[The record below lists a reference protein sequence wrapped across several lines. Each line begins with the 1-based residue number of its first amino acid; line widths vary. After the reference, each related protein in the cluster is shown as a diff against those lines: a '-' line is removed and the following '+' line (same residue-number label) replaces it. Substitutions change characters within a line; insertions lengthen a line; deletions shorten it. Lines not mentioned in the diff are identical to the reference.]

1 MTLLITGGCGF
12 IGSAFLL
19 GHIEAF
25 PHDRVV
31 CLDKMTYA
39 AIKNIPDIVGAMSE
53 NFRFVKGDIAD
64 RECVF
69 RLFEEERPDAV
80 VNFAAETHVDRSI
93 NDPQDFVRSNFVGVS
108 VLLDACVKY
117 SVKRFHQISTDEVYG
132 EYFSSSDEGFDEE
145 ARLLPSS
152 PYSATKASAD
162 MLALSYAR
170 TYKLFVTVS
179 RSANTYGPR
188 QNPEKLIPKTITNLL
203 TGKKVPVM
211 GNGLNRRDWLYVTD
225 HCKAVEAIL
234 KYGQPG
240 EIYNVS
246 GEREEYNIDIVRKL
260 ISLLGKDESCI
271 EFVPERAGHDDRYLV
286 DSKKL
291 ESLGWKHE
299 IPLEKGILDTVKWYL
314 ENYKTLI

>member
-1 MTLLITGGCGF
+1 
-12 IGSAFLL
+12 
-19 GHIEAF
+19 
-25 PHDRVV
+25 
-31 CLDKMTYA
+31 MTYA
-39 AIKNIPDIVGAMSE
+39 AIKNIPDIAGAMSE

-246 GEREEYNIDIVRKL
+246 GEREEYNIDIVRRL

-299 IPLEKGILDTVKWYL
+299 IPLEKGISDTVKWYL
-314 ENYKTLI
+314 ENYKTII

>member
-1 MTLLITGGCGF
+1 
-12 IGSAFLL
+12 
-19 GHIEAF
+19 
-25 PHDRVV
+25 
-31 CLDKMTYA
+31 MTYA
-39 AIKNIPDIVGAMSE
+39 AIKNIPDIAGAMSE

-69 RLFEEERPDAV
+69 SLFEEERPDAV

-93 NDPQDFVRSNFVGVS
+93 NDPQEFIRSNFVGVS

-145 ARLLPSS
+145 ANLLPSS

-211 GNGLNRRDWLYVTD
+211 GSGLNRRDWLYVTD

-246 GEREEYNIDIVRKL
+246 GEREEYNIDIVRRL

-299 IPLEKGILDTVKWYL
+299 IPLEKGISDTVKWYL

>member
-19 GHIEAF
+19 GHIESF
-25 PHDRVV
+25 PDDRVI

-39 AIKNIPDIVGAMSE
+39 AIKNIPALASAMSE

-64 RECVF
+64 RRCVYS
-69 RLFEEERPDAV
+69 LFEEENPDIV

-93 NDPQDFVRSNFVGVS
+93 SDPAPFIESNVTGVG

-117 SVKRFHQISTDEVYG
+117 GTKRFHQISTDEVYG
-132 EYFSSSDEGFDEE
+132 EYTYNSDDGFDEK
-145 ARLLPSS
+145 ALLKPSS

-170 TYKLFVTVS
+170 TYGLFVTVS

-188 QNPEKLIPKTITNLL
+188 QNPEKLIPKTLTNLL
-203 TGKKVPVM
+203 TGRKVPLM
-211 GNGLNRRDWLYVTD
+211 GKGLNRRDWLYVTD
-225 HCKAVEAIL
+225 HCAAVEAIL

-246 GEREEYNIDIVRKL
+246 GEREVFNIDIVRMLLKR
-260 ISLLGKDESCI
+260 LGKDENEI

-286 DSKKL
+286 DSRKL
-291 ESLGWKHE
+291 ENLGWKHE
-299 IPLEKGILDTVKWYL
+299 IPLEKGIDCTVKWYI
-314 ENYKTLI
+314 ENYSTFI

>member
-1 MTLLITGGCGF
+1 
-12 IGSAFLL
+12 
-19 GHIEAF
+19 
-25 PHDRVV
+25 
-31 CLDKMTYA
+31 MTYA
-39 AIKNIPDIVGAMSE
+39 AIKNIPDIAGAMSE

-246 GEREEYNIDIVRKL
+246 GEREEYNIDIVRRL

-299 IPLEKGILDTVKWYL
+299 IPLEKGISDTVKWYL
-314 ENYKTLI
+314 ENYKTFI

>member
-1 MTLLITGGCGF
+1 
-12 IGSAFLL
+12 
-19 GHIEAF
+19 
-25 PHDRVV
+25 
-31 CLDKMTYA
+31 MTYA
-39 AIKNIPDIVGAMSE
+39 AIKNIPDIAGAMSE

-132 EYFSSSDEGFDEE
+132 EYFSSLDEGFDEE

-246 GEREEYNIDIVRKL
+246 GEREEYNIDIVRRL

-299 IPLEKGILDTVKWYL
+299 IPLEKGISDTVKWYL

>member
-25 PHDRVV
+25 PSDRVI

-39 AIKNIPDIVGAMSE
+39 AIKNIPDIASSISE

-64 RECVF
+64 RDLVF
-69 RLFEEERPDAV
+69 ALFEEEHPDAV

-93 NDPQDFVRSNFVGVS
+93 SDPSPFVQSNVVGVS

-117 SVKRFHQISTDEVYG
+117 RTSRFHQISTDEVYG
-132 EYFSSSDEGFDEE
+132 EYTEASDGGFDEK
-145 ARLLPSS
+145 ATLKPSS
-152 PYSATKASAD
+152 PYSATKAAAD

-170 TYKLFVTVS
+170 TYGLFVTVS

-188 QNPEKLIPKTITNLL
+188 QNPEKLIPKTLTNLL
-203 TGKKVPVM
+203 TNKKVPLM
-211 GNGLNRRDWLYVTD
+211 GKGLNRRDWLYVTD

-234 KYGQPG
+234 AHGLPG
-240 EIYNVS
+240 EIYNIS
-246 GEREEYNIDIVRKL
+246 GEREVYNIDIVRMLLSK
-260 ISLLGKDESCI
+260 LGKNESCI

-286 DSKKL
+286 DSRKL
-291 ESLGWKHE
+291 ERLGWKHE
-299 IPLEKGILDTVKWYL
+299 ISLEKGIDDTVKWYL
-314 ENYKTLI
+314 ENYTTVI

>member
-1 MTLLITGGCGF
+1 
-12 IGSAFLL
+12 
-19 GHIEAF
+19 
-25 PHDRVV
+25 
-31 CLDKMTYA
+31 MTYA